1 MKSKTLVIGASENPG
16 RYSNMAVKRLM
27 KTGHEV
33 VALGKV
39 KGDIDGTPI
48 INEPVQQDDIDTITL
63 YLNENH
69 QKDYY
74 NYIFSLNPRR
84 IIFNPG
90 AENEELEALAE
101 KAGIKTIEAC
111 TLVMLSTGMY
121 DR

>member
-1 MKSKTLVIGASENPG
+1 
-16 RYSNMAVKRLM
+16 MAVKRLM

-39 KGDIDGTPI
+39 KGDIEGTPI